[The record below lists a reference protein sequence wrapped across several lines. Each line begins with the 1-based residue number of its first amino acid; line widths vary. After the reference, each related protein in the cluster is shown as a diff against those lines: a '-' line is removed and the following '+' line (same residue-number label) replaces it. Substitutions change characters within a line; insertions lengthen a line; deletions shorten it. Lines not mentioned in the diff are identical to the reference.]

1 MLQTI
6 RRRVVTFLR
15 EQGFERQMR
24 LPVFSQ
30 VTLVIRLAAEPPR
43 LARVRKIDAS
53 ALPRWQ
59 PTPGPIHARMR
70 SAGRRPL

>member
-6 RRRVVTFLR
+6 RRQVVKFLR
-15 EQGFERQMR
+15 EQEFERHLR
-24 LPVFSQ
+24 LPIFSQ
-30 VTLVIRLAAEPPR
+30 ITLVIRLAAEPPR
-43 LARVRKIDAS
+43 LARVRKIDTS

-59 PTPGPIHARMR
+59 PTPGPIPTWMR